1 MFFNRVLEVTI
12 VLRPSNKAVGGD
24 MLKNKVRVPPKKA
37 EYARPNINITHIRKE
52 KFRIFTHSNGLVVS
66 H

>member
-1 MFFNRVLEVTI
+1 
-12 VLRPSNKAVGGD
+12 LRPSNKAVGRD

-52 KFRIFTHSNGLVVS
+52 NLEFLPTAMV
-66 H
+66 